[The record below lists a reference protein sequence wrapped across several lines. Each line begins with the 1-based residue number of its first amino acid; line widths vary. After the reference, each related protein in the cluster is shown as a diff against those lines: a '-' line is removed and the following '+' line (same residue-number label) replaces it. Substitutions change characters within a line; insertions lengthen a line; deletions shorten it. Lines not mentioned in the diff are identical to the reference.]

1 MKKSLLFVSV
11 LSMPVLLVAQV
22 KKPVVAAQ
30 KAKPAVVTP
39 MAALKTMSD
48 SVSYSVGVKIA
59 QSLKTQGFDDLNFE
73 MIKKAFTDVK
83 NGAKPFLSEE
93 VINKCLGQYQEQKNA
108 ERILA
113 NKKEGQ
119 AFLAANSKRP
129 GVVTLPSGLQY
140 EVLRAGKD
148 TIRPTIDSKVRCHYH
163 GTLIDG
169 KPFDSSVER
178 GEPITFPLRNV
189 IRGWQEGLPLMTVGS
204 KWKFFIPSELG
215 YGDAGTGGP
224 IGPGAALI
232 FEVELLGIEK

>member
-1 MKKSLLFVSV
+1 MKKSRFVF
-11 LSMPVLLVAQV
+11 VLLALPLLTQAQV
-22 KKPVVAAQ
+22 KKTTVPA
-30 KAKPAVVTP
+30 AKPKAPTP
-39 MAALKTMSD
+39 LVAGLKTMSD

-73 MIKKAFTDVK
+73 MIKKAFTDIK
-83 NGAKPFLSEE
+83 NGSKPVLSEE
-93 VINKCLGQYQEQKNA
+93 SINKCLGQYQEQKNA
-108 ERILA
+108 ERIMA
-113 NKKEGQ
+113 NKKEGL

-129 GVVTLPSGLQY
+129 GVVTLPNGLQY

-148 TIRPTIDSKVRCHYH
+148 TIKPTIDSKVRCHYH

-169 KPFDSSVER
+169 KVFDSSVDR

-204 KWKFFIPSELG
+204 KWKFFIPSDLG

-224 IGPGAALI
+224 IGPGATLI
-232 FEVELLGIEK
+232 FEVELLGVEN